1 MRAPHRTAEDW
12 AQLLGTRVLSPD
24 EFDGIAVSRDTRG
37 WGLVETTQ
45 LSLAG
50 PEQVDAFLADVKAR
64 GHVIAGVLRAQG
76 DLPIRVVTREAA
88 RSQPSIKRHR
98 REQDAASRR

>member
-1 MRAPHRTAEDW
+1 MRAPHRTPEDW

-45 LSLAG
+45 LSPAG
-50 PEQVDAFLADVKAR
+50 PDQVDAFLADLKGR

-76 DLPIRVVTREAA
+76 DLPIRVVTRESG
-88 RSQPSIKRHR
+88 RSQPSNKRRR
-98 REQDAASRR
+98 REQDAASRG

>member
-12 AQLLGTRVLSPD
+12 AQLLGTRVLRPD

-37 WGLVETTQ
+37 WGMVETTQ

-50 PEQVDAFLADVKAR
+50 PDQVDAFLVGVKAR

-88 RSQPSIKRHR
+88 GSQLSNKRHR
-98 REQDAASRR
+98 RVQDAAPRR